1 MVLYYAEMGR
11 RCCPRILISRAFSSD
26 IWGRVSGEHRFQLGG
41 VPMKHLIFA
50 AVVAAALMSAMP
62 AFASPLNEQGITREE
77 MVEVMLADG
86 LPAKID
92 KDSRGNVI
100 VRSRVSDINFDVYFF
115 DCTDNRCGAIQFA
128 AGWSNSTA
136 SEARINE
143 WNTTK
148 RYLRVY
154 SKPGKVIWAEQDVL
168 VTRSTTENLDDCLAL
183 WPKMIAQ
190 FKTFMK
196 L

>member
-1 MVLYYAEMGR
+1 MLPAHLDF
-11 RCCPRILISRAFSSD
+11 PRVFV
-26 IWGRVSGEHRFQLGG
+26 GYLGG
-41 VPMKHLIFA
+41 VPMKHLSFA
-50 AVVAAALMSAMP
+50 AILAGTLMSAAP

-100 VRSRVSDINFDVYFF
+100 VHSLASEINFDVYFF

-128 AGWSNSTA
+128 AGWSNSSA

-154 SKPGKVIWAEQDVL
+154 SKPGKVIWAEQNVL

-183 WPKMIAQ
+183 WPKMIVQ
-190 FKTFMK
+190 FKSFMK

>member
-128 AGWSNSTA
+128 GGWSNSSA

-183 WPKMIAQ
+183 WRKMIA
-190 FKTFMK
+190 
-196 L
+196 